1 MPVSQNLRSHPALP
15 WIAALAVMLMWASSF
30 VVIRASGAHL
40 SPGAMSLLRIG
51 SAAAALVPLVVLGRV
66 RAPRTGRM
74 WAAVVVWGVA
84 WFAAYTIVLNA
95 SEVFIDAA
103 TAAMVVNIAPLI
115 VAVISGI
122 VFGEGLPP
130 RLIAGVLVAFGGIA
144 LITVATSTGHVSGLG
159 IVLGI
164 VAALLYAGSVLA
176 QKKLLEHIDATS
188 MTVIGIGAGFLACL
202 PYAPQVASEFG
213 EVPREFVVAVVYMG
227 VFPTAVA
234 FLLWGYAL
242 TRTPAGVLT
251 SSSLLVPAF
260 TVGLSWLFLGEM
272 PPLLAGVGGILCV
285 TGAGFAIVPSVVVA
299 LKSRR
304 DEPSLEHIDP
314 SLRHGE
320 SHLRVQ
326 E

>member
-1 MPVSQNLRSHPALP
+1 MSLSQNLRTHPALP

-51 SAAAALVPLVVLGRV
+51 AAAAALIPLVVLGRV
-66 RAPRTGRM
+66 HVPRTGRL
-74 WAAVVVWGVA
+74 WVAVVLWGVA

-95 SEVFIDAA
+95 SEALIDAA

-115 VAVISGI
+115 VAVVSGI
-122 VFGEGLPP
+122 AFGEGLPL
-130 RLIAGVLVAFGGIA
+130 RLIAGVLVAFGGIV
-144 LITVATSTGHVSGLG
+144 LITVATSTGQVSGLG

-176 QKKLLEHIDATS
+176 QKQLLAHIDSTS

-202 PYAPQVASEFG
+202 PYTPQLVSEFG
-213 EVPREFVVAVVYMG
+213 DVPRGSVLAVIYMG
-227 VFPTAVA
+227 VFPTAIA

-260 TVGLSWLFLGEM
+260 TVGLAWLLLGEM
-272 PPLLAGVGGILCV
+272 PPLLAGIGGVLCV
-285 TGAGFAIVPSVVVA
+285 TGAGFAIVPSVVAA
-299 LKSRR
+299 LRSRR
-304 DEPSLEHIDP
+304 DEPSLRHTGP
-314 SLRHGE
+314 SHNLTASR
-320 SHLRVQ
+320 
-326 E
+326 